1 MSALEQQS
9 DRDDAW
15 YATEVPS
22 IVAGLQA
29 SRTISSSTANTAWQ
43 LIERGSYDRALAV
56 VLGEAV

>member
-1 MSALEQQS
+1 VSALEQQP
-9 DRDDAW
+9 DRGEGW

-29 SRTISSSTANTAWQ
+29 SRAISSTTANRAWQ

>member
-1 MSALEQQS
+1 VSALERQH
-9 DRDDAW
+9 DRGEAW

-29 SRTISSSTANTAWQ
+29 SRTISSATANEAWQ